1 MRTRLALVPTPAI
14 DPIFAAIEQ
23 YEQAADAYWTAHA
36 AAEERLGS
44 RVWGGHPAV
53 ADVEKAWRQATVTL
67 SNTPATTIASALAL
81 ADLIAADCENIEC
94 DFGEGA
100 EAVALADNLRNSI
113 AALAQQPPAISY
125 RPLLP

>member
-1 MRTRLALVPTPAI
+1 MRTRLALVSTPEI

-23 YEQAADAYWTAHA
+23 YEQAADAYWTEHA

-53 ADVEKAWRQATVTL
+53 AGVEKAWRQATVAL
-67 SNTPATTIASALAL
+67 SATQATTIAGALAL

-100 EAVALADNLRNSI
+100 EAVALAGNLRDSI
-113 AALAQQPPAISY
+113 AALAAQPLSFTH
-125 RPLLP
+125 RLLRQ

>member
-23 YEQAADAYWTAHA
+23 YEQAADAYWTARA
-36 AAEERLGS
+36 AIEERGS

-53 ADVEKAWRQATVTL
+53 AEVEEAWRQATVAL
-67 SNTPATTIASALAL
+67 SNTRATTMAGALAL
-81 ADLIAADCENIEC
+81 ADLIAANCENIEC

-100 EAVALADNLRNSI
+100 EAVALAGNLRNSI
-113 AALAQQPPAISY
+113 AALGQQLPAFSH

>member
-1 MRTRLALVPTPAI
+1 MRTQLALVPPPTI

-53 ADVEKAWRQATVTL
+53 AEVEEAWRQATVTL
-67 SNTPATTIASALAL
+67 SNTPAATIAGVLAL